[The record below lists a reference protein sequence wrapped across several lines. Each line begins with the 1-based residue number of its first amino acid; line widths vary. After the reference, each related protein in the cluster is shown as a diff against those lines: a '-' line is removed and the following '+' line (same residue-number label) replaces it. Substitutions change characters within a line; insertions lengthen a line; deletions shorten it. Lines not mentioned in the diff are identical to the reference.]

1 MTQVIW
7 RLGRGG
13 LGENNLARVHDE
25 EKSEGE
31 GKGESRKSVRGE
43 EQLVPLPP
51 PPIFIKAGVD

>member
-13 LGENNLARVHDE
+13 LGENNLARVQDE
-25 EKSEGE
+25 EKSEEE